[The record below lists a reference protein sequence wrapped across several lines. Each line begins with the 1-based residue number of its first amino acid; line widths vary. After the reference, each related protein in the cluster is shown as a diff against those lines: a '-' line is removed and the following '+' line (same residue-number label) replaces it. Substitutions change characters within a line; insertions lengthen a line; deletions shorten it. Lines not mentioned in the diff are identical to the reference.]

1 MRNYIIKKLIE
12 QKNYYN
18 ENDILYGKS
27 SYIFHIIYDYF
38 NVTVKVL
45 ENLDIDLT
53 CNKNHTVISAKEAIL
68 PVNVEKY
75 ISEIRTNIMYFVKMC
90 KNDYVTN
97 LINNCRLPYYNIY
110 CDVPIH
116 ITMLKHGDMNW
127 HKYKN

>member
-53 CNKNHTVISAKEAIL
+53 CNKNHTVISVKEAIL
-68 PVNVEKY
+68 PVNVEKC
-75 ISEIRTNIMYFVKMC
+75 ISEIRINIMYFVKMC
-90 KNDYVTN
+90 KNDYFLFFLN
-97 LINNCRLPYYNIY
+97 LILHN
-110 CDVPIH
+110 
-116 ITMLKHGDMNW
+116 
-127 HKYKN
+127 

>member
-18 ENDILYGKS
+18 EKDILYGKS

-53 CNKNHTVISAKEAIL
+53 CNKNHIIIPVKETIS

-75 ISEIRTNIMYFVKMC
+75 ISEIRLNLVDFIKRC
-90 KNDYVTN
+90 KNDYVSD
-97 LINNCRLPYYNIY
+97 LINNCRLP
-110 CDVPIH
+110 H
-116 ITMLKHGDMNW
+116 
-127 HKYKN
+127 

>member
-90 KNDYVTN
+90 KNNYVTN

-110 CDVPIH
+110 
-116 ITMLKHGDMNW
+116 W
-127 HKYKN
+127 HNLYTKDRLTSYCL

>member
-1 MRNYIIKKLIE
+1 MRNYIIEKLIE

-53 CNKNHTVISAKEAIL
+53 CNKNHTVISVKEAIL

-75 ISEIRTNIMYFVKMC
+75 ISEIRINIIDFVKMC

-97 LINNCRLPYYNIY
+97 LINNCRLPYYNICCDNLYTKDRLTSY
-110 CDVPIH
+110 C
-116 ITMLKHGDMNW
+116 L
-127 HKYKN
+127 

>member
-1 MRNYIIKKLIE
+1 MRNYIITKLIE

-53 CNKNHTVISAKEAIL
+53 CNKNHIIIPVKEAIS

-75 ISEIRTNIMYFVKMC
+75 ISEIRLNLVDFIKTC
-90 KNDYVTN
+90 KKNYVTN

-110 CDVPIH
+110 CNILYTKDRL
-116 ITMLKHGDMNW
+116 TSYCL
-127 HKYKN
+127 